1 MQIGIRVFAT
11 GRIGQSDF
19 VGCRHLGR

>member
-1 MQIGIRVFAT
+1 MQIGIRVIAA
-11 GRIGQSDF
+11 GRIGQPDF